1 MMRDLWHS
9 DIMLAIRKRIAAVR
23 NRVDPIYIWRKARRA
38 KQIVAANA
46 PYEREDKGLWYPQIL
61 GLEETLRKVIDKRM
75 SLARYGDG
83 EFELMAGRRMSFEA
97 ANVEMAQRLKSI
109 LEVPLDNC
117 LNCVPNIFGSLR
129 MYRANSQCYWRGAA
143 VWMRPI
149 LRECVDT
156 SNVNGTIQNAIL
168 GDPLVSRAYLG
179 IDNYA
184 LSLKLFRLWKE
195 LFSGKDILI
204 VEGCF
209 SRLGVGNDLLNDAK
223 TIRRIW
229 CPATGAYAKYD
240 EIKSAVLKY
249 ASRDTLIVIALG
261 ATATILAYDLAKLG
275 YWAVDAGHVDVEY
288 MWMKMG
294 AKDKVA
300 IPGRYVNE
308 ALDGHE
314 RIKVVGEE
322 VALNV
327 AHIIQTQL

>member
-23 NRVDPIYIWRKARRA
+23 NCVDPIYIWRKLRRA

-46 PYEREDKGLWYPQIL
+46 PYEREDKGIWYPQIL

-83 EFELMAGRRMSFEA
+83 EFELMAGRRMSFEV
-97 ANVEMAQRLKSI
+97 ANSEMAGRLKDI
-109 LEVPLDNC
+109 LKEPLPNC
-117 LNCVPNIFGSLR
+117 LNCVPNIFGSLER
-129 MYRANSQCYWRGAA
+129 YRDTDKSYWRTAA

-149 LRECVDT
+149 LRECMETLD
-156 SNVNGTIQNAIL
+156 NGGVAQNTIL
-168 GDPLVSRAYLG
+168 GDPQVSRAYLG
-179 IDNYA
+179 VGDKAMAPKI
-184 LSLKLFRLWKE
+184 FGLWKE

-204 VEGCF
+204 VEGRF
-209 SRLGVGNDLLNDAK
+209 SRLGVGNDLFDGAK
-223 TIRRIW
+223 SIKRIW
-229 CPATGAYAKYD
+229 CPANGAYAKYD
-240 EIKSAVLKY
+240 EIKSTVLKH
-249 ASRDTLIVIALG
+249 ATKDTLIVMALG

-294 AKDKVA
+294 ATNKIA

-314 RIKVVGEE
+314 MVCVKGEAQKYNVVAEIN
-322 VALNV
+322 A
-327 AHIIQTQL
+327 